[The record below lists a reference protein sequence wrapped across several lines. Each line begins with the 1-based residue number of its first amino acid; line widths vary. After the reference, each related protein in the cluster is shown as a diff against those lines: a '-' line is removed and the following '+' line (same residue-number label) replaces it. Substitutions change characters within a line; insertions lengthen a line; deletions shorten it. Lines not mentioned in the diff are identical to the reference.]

1 MNAPLSKSIAAPPV
15 LLTREITVALI
26 VLAASAAL
34 ILIMKLISPSF
45 GSIAQIAAILVT
57 SIFLVVASCGQ
68 GLTILL
74 GGIDLSIGVVM
85 SIAGMMIA
93 ALTNGTNES
102 LPWAVPLV
110 LASCTAIGVIN
121 GLGIALLKIPPLLMT
136 LAMGTTFFGVAL
148 GATSGS
154 LQQRVA
160 PALQELMSGHVAG
173 IPIPV
178 ILMAVFVVAVILG
191 QQRTAVGRKL
201 YALGSNQTAARIA
214 GLPIVGLT
222 ITAYGVSS
230 FCAALSGLLL
240 AGYSASATLDMG
252 EPYLMPS
259 IAAVVIG
266 GARVTGGRGIYL
278 GTFAGAIFLSTVST
292 IITALSLSQGW
303 RNIIQGGI
311 IIAAL
316 IITFIQNK
324 LSSSGE

>member
-1 MNAPLSKSIAAPPV
+1 MF
-15 LLTREITVALI
+15 TREITAATI
-26 VLAASAAL
+26 VFAASVAL
-34 ILIMKLISPSF
+34 ILIMKLIFPSF
-45 GSIAQIAAILVT
+45 GSLAQIAAILVT

-85 SIAGMMIA
+85 GIAGMMIA
-93 ALTNGTNES
+93 GLTNGSNDN
-102 LPWAVPLV
+102 LPWAIPLV
-110 LASCTAIGVIN
+110 LACCTGIGVIN
-121 GLGIALLKIPPLLMT
+121 GVGIALMKIPPLLMT

-160 PALQELMSGHVAG
+160 PALEEVMSSHLAG
-173 IPIPV
+173 IPVPV
-178 ILMAVFVVAVILG
+178 ILMAAFVVVVIVG
-191 QQRTAVGRKL
+191 QQRTAMGRKL
-201 YALGSNQTAARIA
+201 YALGSNQTAAHIA

-222 ITAYGVSS
+222 IGAYAISS
-230 FCAALSGLLL
+230 LCAAISGLLL

-252 EPYLMPS
+252 DPYLMPT

-292 IITALSLSQGW
+292 IITALSFSQGW

-311 IIAAL
+311 IISAL
-316 IITFIQNK
+316 IITFIQSK
-324 LSSSGE
+324 LSSSGD